1 MYACHKK
8 VERLFNKMAKL
19 ILKKSTS
26 KSDALDE
33 ESVQLLRNLF
43 FKKGVKER
51 LEIGGTLPMIGGYL
65 ELLNSD
71 GIMEAKLT
79 VQVKHLT
86 HSPVDSVAYYDIPN
100 SIFAYAHLN
109 KGEVV
114 IFIACDPNNET
125 FYWRYIDVNSIQ
137 EFIDLPKVNQQ
148 TKRYFFTLH
157 QICNKTNLFDTLS
170 SWKRIFDQK
179 MASVKDEK
187 ALADHFVEIQ
197 RIPFSK
203 INTIFSNL
211 KDSHLIRHEV
221 YDILSWLKTP
231 IDDKQGNLCI
241 LQGNAGVGKSVVIK
255 ELIEILDQTI

>member
-19 ILKKSTS
+19 TLKKSTS

-33 ESVQLLRNLF
+33 ESVHLLRNLF
-43 FKKGVKER
+43 FGKGVKER
-51 LEIGGTLPMIGGYL
+51 LEIGGTLPMIDGYL

-137 EFIDLPKVNQQ
+137 EFIDLPKVDQQ
-148 TKRYFFTLH
+148 TKH
-157 QICNKTNLFDTLS
+157 
-170 SWKRIFDQK
+170 
-179 MASVKDEK
+179 
-187 ALADHFVEIQ
+187 
-197 RIPFSK
+197 
-203 INTIFSNL
+203 
-211 KDSHLIRHEV
+211 
-221 YDILSWLKTP
+221 
-231 IDDKQGNLCI
+231 
-241 LQGNAGVGKSVVIK
+241 
-255 ELIEILDQTI
+255 